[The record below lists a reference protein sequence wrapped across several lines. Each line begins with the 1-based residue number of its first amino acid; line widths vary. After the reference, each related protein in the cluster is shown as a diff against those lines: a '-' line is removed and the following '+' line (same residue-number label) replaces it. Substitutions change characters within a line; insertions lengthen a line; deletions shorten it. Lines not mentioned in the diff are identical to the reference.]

1 MTEYRTESVVC
12 SEDDNCPYFRE
23 TSRIRSRGYFISP
36 PLRNNQAEGERE
48 RMARATASVHRQA
61 ELLRKDGNSYFNK
74 GFIGA
79 AIDAFT
85 GVWKNNG
92 YKL

>member
-1 MTEYRTESVVC
+1 
-12 SEDDNCPYFRE
+12 
-23 TSRIRSRGYFISP
+23 
-36 PLRNNQAEGERE
+36 
-48 RMARATASVHRQA
+48 MARVTASVHRQA